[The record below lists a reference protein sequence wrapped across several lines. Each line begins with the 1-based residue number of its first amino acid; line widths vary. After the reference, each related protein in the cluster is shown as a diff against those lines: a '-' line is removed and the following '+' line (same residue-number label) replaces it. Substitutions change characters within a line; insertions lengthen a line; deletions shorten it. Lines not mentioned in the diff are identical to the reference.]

1 MQTFQ
6 IGKSQNGTAGVL
18 LTAVIFFVKNDT
30 FLCYIA
36 WDYAFVGTRLFWGVE
51 RLTENFNGLLVGIS
65 GVITR

>member
-1 MQTFQ
+1 M
-6 IGKSQNGTAGVL
+6 GVL

-51 RLTENFNGLLVGIS
+51 RKTGVHLHTEHLCCPHLSVDVMGCS
-65 GVITR
+65 K